1 MRNKI
6 KQYEIL
12 IKDPFVAG
20 HLPETYWFHNKSLLN
35 MLNKHQVIYLKPNDN
50 TGGNGVIRV
59 RSMSNGLYSI
69 SFDKT
74 TKQVNVSNIS
84 ATLRQIM
91 IWPQKYIIQQGIDLA
106 TYKGKPF
113 DMRIVLQKVLK
124 TWRVTLTSAKVANAQ
139 DAVVT
144 NVAKGAEDF
153 PLHKILQEY
162 DQKQEPIVA
171 FREIIDLSHQI
182 ASILGTQQPIG
193 IAGLDIALDKRG
205 KVWFIESNERP
216 ECSRCKLVND
226 PISVKKYEDARN
238 ILKLS
243 KR

>member
-12 IKDPFVAG
+12 IKDPFVAR

-50 TGGNGVIRV
+50 AGGNGVIRV
-59 RSMSNGLYSI
+59 KSLNNGTYQI
-69 SFDKT
+69 AYEKT
-74 TKQVNVSNIS
+74 TKQVDTSNIGS
-84 ATLRQIM
+84 VLRKIM

-106 TYKGKPF
+106 TYKGRPF

-124 TWRVTLTSAKVANAQ
+124 TWRVTLTSAKVATVQ

-153 PLHKILQEY
+153 PLQKILQEY
-162 DQKQEPIVA
+162 DQKQEPLAA

-182 ASILGTQQPIG
+182 ASILGNQQAIR
-193 IAGLDIALDKRG
+193 IAGLDIALDKIGR
-205 KVWFIESNERP
+205 VWFVESNERP

-226 PISVKKYEDARN
+226 PISVKKYEEARN
-238 ILKLS
+238 ILKRS
-243 KR
+243 K